1 MRSPEQTIVDPA
13 ESDGPRVLAMGDAA
27 VLVELADLDAVLAH
41 AAAIEAA
48 GWPGVVDVVPGA
60 RTVVV
65 TVRPGTDLGALRRG
79 IQTLDVAPIDAA
91 DGETVEIPVV
101 YDGPDLAEVAE
112 LTGLDA
118 DEVVAAH
125 TGTPWR
131 VGFGGFAPGFAYLT
145 GGDPR
150 LNVERRSEPRTS
162 VPPGAVGLAG
172 EFSGIYPRS
181 SPGGWQLIGRTD
193 APLWDATRTP
203 PALLTPGAQVR
214 FVARPGAEAQS
225 QEGASV
231 ARDPRSATTEPQP
244 EPPAAMAERAAA
256 AVGLAVVPRRAL
268 EVVEVGPL
276 ALVQDLG
283 RPGHAAVGVPR
294 SGAADRAALCL
305 ANRLVANDDEGAA
318 AIEVLLGGLAVRAH
332 GLRTVALAGA
342 SAPATVDGT
351 PVAHHSV
358 VTLRPG
364 QTLALGP
371 PPTGL
376 RTYLAVRGGLAVDDV
391 LGSVAGDTLSGLG
404 PAPLQPGD
412 VLAVGP
418 EPEHPWLLDLAP
430 VAPPTGGTV
439 MLRAIPGPRA
449 DWVADPTA
457 LTRTTWT
464 VSSRSDRV
472 GMRLEGDPLRRTD
485 KRELPSEGMV
495 RGAIQVPPG
504 GEPVVFLADHPVTGG
519 YPVVAV
525 VVDADVDRA
534 AQVRPG
540 QSVRF
545 RTVEAP

>member
-65 TVRPGTDLGALRRG
+65 TVRPGTDLGALRRD

-145 GGDPR
+145 DGDPR

-193 APLWDATRTP
+193 APLWDVTRTP

-225 QEGASV
+225 QDGAS
-231 ARDPRSATTEPQP
+231 AAMGPRAATAEPQP
-244 EPPAAMAERAAA
+244 APPAAMAERAAA

-318 AIEVLLGGLAVRAH
+318 AIEVLLGGLALRAH

-342 SAPATVDGT
+342 PAPATVDGT

-376 RTYLAVRGGLAVDDV
+376 RTYLAVRGGLTVDDV

-439 MLRAIPGPRA
+439 TLRAIPGPRA

-472 GMRLEGDPLRRTD
+472 GMRLEGQALRRTD
-485 KRELPSEGMV
+485 RRELPSEGMV

>member
-13 ESDGPRVLAMGDAA
+13 ATDGPQVLAMGDAA

-65 TVRPGTDLGALRRG
+65 TVRPGTDLGALRRD

-91 DGETVEIPVV
+91 DGKTVEIPVV

-214 FVARPGAEAQS
+214 FVACPGAEAQS

-231 ARDPRSATTEPQP
+231 ARDPRSAATEPQP

-294 SGAADRAALCL
+294 SGAADRAALRL

-342 SAPATVDGT
+342 PAPATVDGT

-364 QTLALGP
+364 QTLTLGP

-376 RTYLAVRGGLAVDDV
+376 RTYLAVRGGLQLDDV
-391 LGSVAGDTLSGLG
+391 LGSAAGDTLSGLG
-404 PAPLQPGD
+404 PAPLRPGD

-418 EPEHPWLLDLAP
+418 EPKNPWLLDLAP
-430 VAPPTGGTV
+430 VAPPTGATV
-439 MLRAIPGPRA
+439 VLRAVPGPRA

-464 VSSRSDRV
+464 ASSRSDRV
-472 GMRLEGDPLRRTD
+472 GMRLEGEPLRRTD

-534 AQVRPG
+534 AQIRPG

-545 RTVEAP
+545 RLVEAL